1 MTITILPH
9 MIRRQSTVVGM
20 EANEFS
26 DVLLFRRCVEKFVQS
41 LARRRAPPMSKT
53 THDRATGEVLAFE
66 VNTPEVDEVAILAMR
81 FRLIYAQGEATQ
93 FQRIRAILRRRAED
107 DWAKGYLDRLGSW
120 YNDAVKDTQVSEALG
135 HPISNKDIIDLW
147 FNSEFFHSEQKKRE
161 ALANLHTAIGEA
173 SSLFQ
178 LYVAIG
184 RCAAH
189 IQALYS
195 VVHRLDVSHP
205 FIYTPNHY
213 FGRQKAGNLA

>member
-1 MTITILPH
+1 MTIAILPH

-26 DVLLFRRCVEKFVQS
+26 DVLLFRRCVEKFAQS
-41 LARRRAPPMSKT
+41 LARRRGPPMSKT
-53 THDRATGEVLAFE
+53 THDRTTGEVLAFE
-66 VNTPEVDEVAILAMR
+66 ANTPEVDEVAILAMR

-93 FQRIRAILRRRAED
+93 FQRIRGILRRRAED

-173 SSLFQ
+173 PSLFQ

-195 VVHRLDVSHP
+195 VVHRLDASHP
-205 FIYTPNHY
+205 FIYTPNHH
-213 FGRQKAGNLA
+213 FGRQKEGNLA